1 MVDINL
7 TTSIITLNVNSL
19 NTSIKWKAVKS
30 ELKKQGYRKEQS
42 IGKDV
47 EKMEP
52 SSIADRNVKQ

>member
-42 IGKDV
+42 ISKDV